1 MGQLKKIESKLNM
14 IGFQLVGVSTDSTDD
29 LKKSM
34 EEHQFSYQL
43 LSDYHSTLS
52 TAFGLSF
59 FASEKTTGRYVSKM
73 NLANP
78 LQKNEAGEERLV
90 LPVPAIYV
98 INSNG
103 LVQFNYVNLN
113 FKVRLHENLLLKA
126 AKLVK

>member
-1 MGQLKKIESKLNM
+1 
-14 IGFQLVGVSTDSTDD
+14 
-29 LKKSM
+29 
-34 EEHQFSYQL
+34 
-43 LSDYHSTLS
+43 
-52 TAFGLSF
+52 
-59 FASEKTTGRYVSKM
+59 M

-103 LVQFNYVNLN
+103 LVQFNYLNLN